1 MGRLADEIRRRSEV
15 ADDEV
20 SRADS
25 NIQEAR
31 IVADLAFETAAL
43 AGLTLDVVVDQLA
56 QREKE
61 MKKLRKSAAKKKSN
75 K

>member
-56 QREKE
+56 QLEKE